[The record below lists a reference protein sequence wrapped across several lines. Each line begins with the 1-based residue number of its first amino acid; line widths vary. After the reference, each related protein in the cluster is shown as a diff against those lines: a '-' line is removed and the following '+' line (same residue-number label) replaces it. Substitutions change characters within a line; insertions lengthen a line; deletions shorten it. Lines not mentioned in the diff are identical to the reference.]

1 MTSLPTKWFATFRR
15 TRAWRSDSAASTGL
29 GMATLDGRCPPK
41 AAIHTQDRLAT
52 ARENTLKLLL
62 QLPQLPSSADSPEAV
77 RYDASPKLALG
88 DLRNLAHLPC
98 EVSDAYSP
106 APTMLDATEILLD
119 ALARSTSIRERMP
132 GRPPVA
138 PYLHGVPE
146 WEPPESYVAWREEV
160 DLVSGELLEGY
171 PPDDLLD
178 YYPLKPREL
187 LRDRSAAGF

>member
-1 MTSLPTKWFATFRR
+1 MVCDLSTYESMAQRLGRVNRFGDGDARV
-15 TRAWRSDSAASTGL
+15 DVVHQSAI
-29 GMATLDGRCPPK
+29 D
-41 AAIHTQDRLAT
+41 TQDRLAT

-62 QLPQLPSSADSPEAV
+62 QLPQLPSSAHSPEAV
-77 RYDASPKLALG
+77 RYDASPKALG
-88 DLRNLAHLPC
+88 DLRNRADLPC

-106 APTMLDATEILLD
+106 ADDAGRHGDSLGRLGF
-119 ALARSTSIRERMP
+119 TSIRERMP

-178 YYPLKPREL
+178 DYPLKPREL
-187 LRDRSAAGF
+187 LPSQAAGF